1 MIIDNNFNPNNNNFI
16 KPMPNINKNSNPS
29 PMPYKNNN
37 PVRPEMLMDNDM
49 SNQALNILKQRYES
63 GLIYLTIINIDNI
76 IYCNNRCYNKRGYY
90 ESCYNCCK
98 W

>member
-37 PVRPEMLMDNDM
+37 PVRPEMLMDNDIKSINPLNNNDM

-63 GLIYLTIINIDNI
+63 GLISIDEFKKGCAKI
-76 IYCNNRCYNKRGYY
+76 TKNN
-90 ESCYNCCK
+90 
-98 W
+98 